1 VTPNTRRRPVLVPL
15 AAALLGAAVLVP
27 ARAGAQTTTTTAPPT
42 TPSTVAPS
50 LPPAVTD
57 QLLQA
62 AIELSRTTT
71 RLDQVAAQVAEVQGR
86 LHVLEAELADV
97 TARAAATQ
105 AQIDQLRSELGGRAA
120 AVYMQHGTQGAV
132 LRVQHVVDISAGEAY
147 TDAAA
152 NEQNNQLDQLS
163 TAEAALQQQRAQ
175 RDAERQAI
183 ANDEQRL
190 QAELADLQAVRARDE
205 QILGNL
211 GGLPILGDARLTADQ
226 LAAWFHSTGQV
237 ARLAGGMTIE
247 DLTTLYL
254 QEGSD
259 EHVAGDLA
267 FAQAILETGSFG
279 HALDSNF
286 AGIGAC
292 DSCTSEIAFP
302 SPRDGVRAQI
312 QLLRSYADPDS
323 RAMLLKHPPEPAL
336 FGSPPDAAAA
346 SYDHFAYKGAAPV
359 WNVMGNG
366 KWATDPDYAT
376 KILELYARMV
386 GFASQHG

>member
-1 VTPNTRRRPVLVPL
+1 MTTLTADSRRRPVLLSLV
-15 AAALLGAAVLVP
+15 AAAVAAVLLVP
-27 ARAGAQTTTTTAPPT
+27 GGAGAQTAPP
-42 TPSTVAPS
+42 APPGP
-50 LPPAVTD
+50 PPAVTD

-62 AIELSRTTT
+62 AIELSQTTT
-71 RLDQVAAQVAEVQGR
+71 RLDQVAAQVAEVQVR
-86 LHVLEAELADV
+86 LHTLEAALAEV
-97 TARAAATQ
+97 TARANATQ
-105 AQIDQLRSELGGRAA
+105 AQIDQLKAELGGRAA
-120 AVYMQHGTQGAV
+120 TVYEQHGNQGAV
-132 LRVQHVVDISAGEAY
+132 LRVQHAVDISRGEEY

-152 NEQNNQLDQLS
+152 TETNNQLDQLS
-163 TAEAALQQQRAQ
+163 AAEAELQQERAQ
-175 RDAERQAI
+175 RDAERQSI
-183 ANDEQRL
+183 ADDQLRL
-190 QAELADLQAVRARDE
+190 QSELASLQAVRARDVE
-205 QILGNL
+205 ILGQL
-211 GGLPILGDARLTADQ
+211 GGVPIMGDARLSADQ
-226 LAAWFHSTGQV
+226 LAAWFHSTGQE
-237 ARLAGGMTIE
+237 AHLAGGMSIE
-247 DLTTLYL
+247 DLTKLYI

-312 QLLRSYADPDS
+312 QLLRSYADPAS
-323 RAMLLKHPPEPAL
+323 RAANLKHPPEPAL

-346 SYDHFAYKGAAPV
+346 SYDHFAYKGAAPL

-366 KWATDPDYAT
+366 KWATDPDYST

>member
-1 VTPNTRRRPVLVPL
+1 LTADSRRRPVLLSLV
-15 AAALLGAAVLVP
+15 AAAVAAVLLVP
-27 ARAGAQTTTTTAPPT
+27 GGAGAQTAPP
-42 TPSTVAPS
+42 APPGP
-50 LPPAVTD
+50 PPAVTD

-62 AIELSRTTT
+62 AIELSQTTT
-71 RLDQVAAQVAEVQGR
+71 RLDQVAAQVAEVQVR
-86 LHVLEAELADV
+86 LHTLEAALAEV
-97 TARAAATQ
+97 TARANATQ
-105 AQIDQLRSELGGRAA
+105 AQIDQLKAELGGRAA
-120 AVYMQHGTQGAV
+120 TVYEQHGNQGAV
-132 LRVQHVVDISAGEAY
+132 LRVQHAVDISRGEEY

-152 NEQNNQLDQLS
+152 TETNNQLDQLS
-163 TAEAALQQQRAQ
+163 AAEAELQQERAQ
-175 RDAERQAI
+175 RDAERQSI
-183 ANDEQRL
+183 ADDQLRL
-190 QAELADLQAVRARDE
+190 QSELASLQAVRARDVE
-205 QILGNL
+205 ILGQL
-211 GGLPILGDARLTADQ
+211 GGVPIMGDARLSADQ
-226 LAAWFHSTGQV
+226 LAAWFHSTGQE
-237 ARLAGGMTIE
+237 AHLAGGMSIE
-247 DLTTLYL
+247 DLTKLYI

-312 QLLRSYADPDS
+312 QLLRSYADPAS
-323 RAMLLKHPPEPAL
+323 RAANLKHSPEPAL

-346 SYDHFAYKGAAPV
+346 SYDHFAYKGAAPL

-366 KWATDPDYAT
+366 KWATDPDYST